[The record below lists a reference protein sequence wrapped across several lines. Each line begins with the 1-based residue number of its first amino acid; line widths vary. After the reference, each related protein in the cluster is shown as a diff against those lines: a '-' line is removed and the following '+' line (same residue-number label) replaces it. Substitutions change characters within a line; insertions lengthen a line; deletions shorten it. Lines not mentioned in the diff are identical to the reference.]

1 MRPETDDPGQGP
13 GDGGVG
19 SPASAPNLQRRHAQH
34 LAPAQQKTTRPMT
47 LVMSG
52 TGEHGAGKV

>member
-1 MRPETDDPGQGP
+1 MAALAVSIRAE
-13 GDGGVG
+13 
-19 SPASAPNLQRRHAQH
+19 LQRRHAQH